1 MTDGE
6 GKPMRRTSSG
16 GPITFKLTGD
26 DDERTHAARL
36 TKEIYRMLHGEDKA
50 TSAFNRPLIYPH

>member
-36 TKEIYRMLHGEDKA
+36 TKEIYRMLRGDDGPK
-50 TSAFNRPLIYPH
+50 